1 MGDNSPGSASPLH
14 FMHDM
19 MVSLLLNVASAGSR
33 CAYVG
38 TLILN
43 LYGALTR
50 TLILNLYSALT
61 RTQINNFSCA
71 VTGTLLFTAIKSE
84 TYAGFSSYGLRL
96 AAVVPVIH

>member
-19 MVSLLLNVASAGSR
+19 MVNLLLNVALAGSR

-38 TLILN
+38 TLIQ
-43 LYGALTR
+43 
-50 TLILNLYSALT
+50 NLYSALT
-61 RTQINNFSCA
+61 RTQIKKFPCA